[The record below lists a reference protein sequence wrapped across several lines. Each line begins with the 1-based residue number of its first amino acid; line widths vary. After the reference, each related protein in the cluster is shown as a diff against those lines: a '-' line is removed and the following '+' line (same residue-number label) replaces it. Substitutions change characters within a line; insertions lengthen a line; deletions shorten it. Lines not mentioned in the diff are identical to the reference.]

1 MEYVRKKVGF
11 TMKKGNPWALLPIA
25 VFLVLFIAVGIID
38 NRMGGMFGDSLPA
51 IVGFLIALI
60 VAFLQNPKGTKL
72 TFEEKLNT
80 MARGAGEE
88 NIMIMCL
95 VFILA
100 GAFSASVKAAGGADA
115 TVNFGLSILP
125 GNVAVVGVFIIG
137 CFIST
142 SMGSSV
148 GTIVALAPIAIG
160 ISEKTGI
167 SMALCI
173 GAAVCGAMFGDN
185 LSMIS
190 DTTIAATRT
199 QGCAM
204 KDKFRENFKIALPA
218 AIVTAIIFFVSTMG
232 TNYAPAEELTYN
244 VVRIIPYLVVLI
256 GALIGLNVF
265 LLLVGGTVLSLAIGI
280 AYGDFGLLDTFKI
293 MGDGIMSMYDI
304 TVISI
309 LVAGVVSLVRQNGGI
324 DWILYVIRRCIHG
337 KKGAEIGIAA
347 LSSVVDCSTAN
358 NTVAIVIA
366 GPIAKEIAED
376 YDISPK
382 RTASLLDIF
391 TSTFQGI
398 IPYGA
403 QLLYAAA
410 ATEMATQKIS
420 SVQIVPYCYYPI
432 LLGVSALLF
441 IIFGKETAKK

>member
-142 SMGSSV
+142 SMGTSV

-256 GALIGLNVF
+256 GALVGLNVF

-347 LSSVVDCSTAN
+347 LSSV
-358 NTVAIVIA
+358 
-366 GPIAKEIAED
+366 
-376 YDISPK
+376 
-382 RTASLLDIF
+382 
-391 TSTFQGI
+391 
-398 IPYGA
+398 
-403 QLLYAAA
+403 
-410 ATEMATQKIS
+410 
-420 SVQIVPYCYYPI
+420 
-432 LLGVSALLF
+432 
-441 IIFGKETAKK
+441 

>member
-1 MEYVRKKVGF
+1 
-11 TMKKGNPWALLPIA
+11 MKKGNPWALLPIA

-142 SMGSSV
+142 SMGTSV

-256 GALIGLNVF
+256 GALVGLNVF

>member
-38 NRMGGMFGDSLPA
+38 HRMGGMFGDSLPA

-142 SMGSSV
+142 SMGTSV

-256 GALIGLNVF
+256 GALVGLNVF

>member
-1 MEYVRKKVGF
+1 
-11 TMKKGNPWALLPIA
+11 MKKGNPWALLPMV
-25 VFLVLFIAVGIID
+25 VFLVLFIAVGIVD
-38 NRMGGMFGDSLPA
+38 NRAGGMFGDSLPT
-51 IVGFLIALI
+51 IVGFLIALV
-60 VAFLQNPKGTKL
+60 VAFLQNPKGKRL
-72 TFEEKLNT
+72 SFEEKLNA

-125 GNVAVVGVFIIG
+125 GSVAVVGVFVIG

-142 SMGSSV
+142 SMGTSV

-218 AIVTAIIFFVSTMG
+218 AILTAIVFFVRTMG
-232 TNYAPAEELTYN
+232 TNYVPGEELSYDF
-244 VVRIIPYLVVLI
+244 VRILPYLVVLI
-256 GALIGLNVF
+256 GAMVGLNVF
-265 LLLVGGTVLSLAIGI
+265 LLLVGGTALSLGIGL
-280 AYGDFGLLDTFKI
+280 AYGDFGFFDIFNI
-293 MGDGIMSMYDI
+293 MGQGIQSMYDI

-324 DWILYVIRRCIHG
+324 DWILYIIRKCIHG
-337 KKGAEIGIAA
+337 KKGAEVGIAA

-376 YDISPK
+376 YGISPK

-391 TSTFQGI
+391 TSVFQGI

-410 ATEMATQKIS
+410 ATEMASKQIS
-420 SVQIVPYCYYPI
+420 SVEIVPFCYYPI
-432 LLGVSALLF
+432 LLGISALWF
-441 IIFGKETAKK
+441 IIFSKDIQKN

>member
-142 SMGSSV
+142 SMGTSV

-244 VVRIIPYLVVLI
+244 VIRIIPYLVVLI
-256 GALIGLNVF
+256 GALVGLNVF

>member
-25 VFLVLFIAVGIID
+25 AFLVLFIAVGIID
-38 NRMGGMFGDSLPA
+38 NRMGGMFGDSLPT

-142 SMGSSV
+142 SMGTSV

-232 TNYAPAEELTYN
+232 TNYAPSEELTYN

-256 GALIGLNVF
+256 GALVGLNVF
-265 LLLVGGTVLSLAIGI
+265 LLLVGGTVLSLAIGV
-280 AYGDFGLLDTFKI
+280 AYGDFGLLDIFKI

>member
-25 VFLVLFIAVGIID
+25 VFLVLFIAVGILD

-142 SMGSSV
+142 SMGTSV

-232 TNYAPAEELTYN
+232 TNYAPSEELTYN

-256 GALIGLNVF
+256 GALVGLNVF

-324 DWILYVIRRCIHG
+324 DWILYMIRRCIHG

>member
-25 VFLVLFIAVGIID
+25 AFLVLFIAVGIID

-142 SMGSSV
+142 SMGTSV

-232 TNYAPAEELTYN
+232 TNYAPSEELTYN

-256 GALIGLNVF
+256 GALVGLNVF
-265 LLLVGGTVLSLAIGI
+265 LLLVGGTVLSLAIGV
-280 AYGDFGLLDTFKI
+280 AYGDFGLLDIFKI

-324 DWILYVIRRCIHG
+324 DWILYMIRRCIHG

>member
-72 TFEEKLNT
+72 TFEKKLNT

-142 SMGSSV
+142 SMGTSV

-256 GALIGLNVF
+256 GALVGLNVF

>member
-142 SMGSSV
+142 SMGTSV

-256 GALIGLNVF
+256 GALVGLNVF

-324 DWILYVIRRCIHG
+324 DWILYMIRRCIHG

-420 SVQIVPYCYYPI
+420 SVQIIPYCYYPI

-441 IIFGKETAKK
+441 IIFGNETAKK

>member
-1 MEYVRKKVGF
+1 
-11 TMKKGNPWALLPIA
+11 MKKGNPWALLPIA

-142 SMGSSV
+142 SMGTSV

-232 TNYAPAEELTYN
+232 TNYAPSEELTYN

-256 GALIGLNVF
+256 GALVGLNVF

>member
-25 VFLVLFIAVGIID
+25 VFLVLFITVGIID

-142 SMGSSV
+142 SMGTSV

-232 TNYAPAEELTYN
+232 TNYAPSEELTYN

-256 GALIGLNVF
+256 GALVGLNVF

>member
-1 MEYVRKKVGF
+1 
-11 TMKKGNPWALLPIA
+11 MKKGNPFALAPII
-25 VFLVLFIAVGIID
+25 VFLVLFIAVGAYTHD
-38 NRMGGMFGDSLPA
+38 FYNTMPA
-51 IVGFLIALI
+51 VVGFLIALV
-60 VAFLQNPKGTKL
+60 VAFAQNPKGKKL
-72 TFEEKLNT
+72 SFEEKLNAV
-80 MARGAGEE
+80 ARGAGDE

-95 VFILA
+95 VFVLA
-100 GAFSASVKAAGGADA
+100 GAFSASVRAAGGADSA
-115 TVNFGLSILP
+115 VNLGLSILP
-125 GNVAVVGVFIIG
+125 GGVAVVGVFVIG

-142 SMGSSV
+142 SMGTSV
-148 GTIVALAPIAIG
+148 GTVTALAPIAIG

-167 SMALCI
+167 PMALCI
-173 GAAVCGAMFGDN
+173 GSAVCGAMFGDN

-199 QGCAM
+199 QGCNM

-218 AIVTAIIFFVSTMG
+218 AIATA
-232 TNYAPAEELTYN
+232 LLLL
-244 VVRIIPYLVVLI
+244 VRTWGYSYDVAGAALEYDLIRIVPYLVVLV

-265 LLLVGGTVLSLAIGI
+265 VLLISGTVLSLIVGM
-280 AYGDFGLLDTFKI
+280 AYGDFGFLDIFAILGEGI
-293 MGDGIMSMYDI
+293 MGMYDI

-309 LVAGVVSLVRQNGGI
+309 LVAGVVALIRQNGGI
-324 DWILYVIRRCIHG
+324 DWLLYMIRRCIHG
-337 KKGAEIGIAA
+337 RRGAEVGIAA
-347 LSSVVDCSTAN
+347 LSSIVDCSTAN

-391 TSTFQGI
+391 TSVFQGL

-410 ATEMATQKIS
+410 ATEVALTPIS
-420 SVQIVPYCYYPI
+420 SVEIVPYCYYPM
-432 LLGVSALLF
+432 LLAVSALLF
-441 IIFGKETAKK
+441 ILFGKHGSKSKS

>member
-25 VFLVLFIAVGIID
+25 VFLALFIAVGIID

-142 SMGSSV
+142 SMGTSV

-256 GALIGLNVF
+256 GALVGLNVF

-280 AYGDFGLLDTFKI
+280 AYGDFGLLDIFKI

-324 DWILYVIRRCIHG
+324 DWILYMIRRCIHG

>member
-142 SMGSSV
+142 SMGTSV

-256 GALIGLNVF
+256 GALVGLNVF

-280 AYGDFGLLDTFKI
+280 AYGDFGLLDIFKI

-324 DWILYVIRRCIHG
+324 DWILYMIRRCIHG

>member
-1 MEYVRKKVGF
+1 
-11 TMKKGNPWALLPIA
+11 MKKGNPWALLPIA
-25 VFLVLFIAVGIID
+25 VFLVLFIAVGIVD

-142 SMGSSV
+142 SMGTSV

-218 AIVTAIIFFVSTMG
+218 AIITAIIFFVSTMG
-232 TNYAPAEELTYN
+232 TNYAPADELTYD

-256 GALIGLNVF
+256 GALVGLNVF
-265 LLLVGGTVLSLAIGI
+265 LLLVGGTVLSLGIGI

-293 MGDGIMSMYDI
+293 MGDGIVSMYDI

-324 DWILYVIRRCIHG
+324 DWILYIIRRCIRG

-376 YDISPK
+376 YNISPK

-432 LLGVSALLF
+432 LLGISALFF
-441 IIFGKETAKK
+441 IIFAKEKNNQ

>member
-38 NRMGGMFGDSLPA
+38 NLMGGMFGDSLPA

-142 SMGSSV
+142 SMGTSV

-256 GALIGLNVF
+256 GALVGLNVF

-280 AYGDFGLLDTFKI
+280 AYGDFGLLDIFKI

>member
-142 SMGSSV
+142 SMGTSV

-256 GALIGLNVF
+256 GALVGLNVF

-293 MGDGIMSMYDI
+293 MSDGIMSMYDI

>member
-142 SMGSSV
+142 SMGTSV

-232 TNYAPAEELTYN
+232 TNYAPSEELTYN

>member
-1 MEYVRKKVGF
+1 
-11 TMKKGNPWALLPIA
+11 
-25 VFLVLFIAVGIID
+25 
-38 NRMGGMFGDSLPA
+38 
-51 IVGFLIALI
+51 
-60 VAFLQNPKGTKL
+60 
-72 TFEEKLNT
+72 
-80 MARGAGEE
+80 
-88 NIMIMCL
+88 
-95 VFILA
+95 
-100 GAFSASVKAAGGADA
+100 
-115 TVNFGLSILP
+115 
-125 GNVAVVGVFIIG
+125 
-137 CFIST
+137 
-142 SMGSSV
+142 
-148 GTIVALAPIAIG
+148 
-160 ISEKTGI
+160 
-167 SMALCI
+167 MALCI

-256 GALIGLNVF
+256 GALVGLNVF

>member
-11 TMKKGNPWALLPIA
+11 TMKKGNPWALLPVA

-142 SMGSSV
+142 SMGTSV

-232 TNYAPAEELTYN
+232 TNYAPSEELTYN

-256 GALIGLNVF
+256 GALVGLNVF

>member
-142 SMGSSV
+142 SMGTSV

-256 GALIGLNVF
+256 GALVGLNVF

-324 DWILYVIRRCIHG
+324 DWILYMIRRCIHG

-432 LLGVSALLF
+432 LLGVSALIF

>member
-142 SMGSSV
+142 SMGTSV

-256 GALIGLNVF
+256 GALVGLNVF

-337 KKGAEIGIAA
+337 KKGAEVGIAA

>member
-142 SMGSSV
+142 SMGTSV

-232 TNYAPAEELTYN
+232 TNYAPSEELTYN

-256 GALIGLNVF
+256 GALVGLNVF

-441 IIFGKETAKK
+441 ISFGKETAKK

>member
-25 VFLVLFIAVGIID
+25 AFLVLFIAVGIID

-142 SMGSSV
+142 SMGTSV
-148 GTIVALAPIAIG
+148 GTIGALAPIAIG